1 MGTDLE
7 ASGCGQGLLGEYWT
21 LAPLLLWTELV
32 YIDQPEVQLACH
44 LAEATDQRV
53 AGEEVGFGL
62 LNLELKPVTLKQILA
77 NLEPGRES
85 AVWALTVD
93 DGASVA
99 SGGWE
104 IHWGDAPLH

>member
-1 MGTDLE
+1 VGTDLE
-7 ASGCGQGLLGEYWT
+7 ASACGQGLLGEYWT

-32 YIDQPEVQLACH
+32 YIDQPEVQLARH
-44 LAEATDQRV
+44 LAAATDQRV
-53 AGEEVGFGL
+53 AGEEVGFGF

-77 NLEPGRES
+77 NLELGRER

-93 DGASVA
+93 DGASVV

-104 IHWGDAPLH
+104 IHWRDAPLH